1 MSPVI
6 EPKDM
11 PNNNYGALPGGMR
24 FDSNT
29 YLTPTPGMN
38 KDFGLA
44 FGDLLSALESSV
56 INHVGASNRH

>member
-11 PNNNYGALPGGMR
+11 PNNHYNALPGGMR

-29 YLTPTPGMN
+29 YFNPTPGMG

-56 INHVGASNRH
+56 VSHVGTPNRR